1 MSKFLVVKD
10 FKTPVVY
17 SGGAHPKMQSE
28 VKYIGFKKGAIIDGK
43 VKLKANGET
52 DYILH
57 KGSVVVPIAAVK
69 ELTLKE
75 VVSNVSGEDAPL
87 PIEKRIIPES
97 KSKVRYIDSA
107 IIGGIVG
114 LGIVWVAEKKGWL
127 VEQEESK
134 IPHQNKLIG
143 IAVGALLGFYYTHRK
158 NIKTGIKIVKDK
170 QPK

>member
-1 MSKFLVVKD
+1 MAKFLVIKD

>member
-1 MSKFLVVKD
+1 MAKFLIIKD

-43 VKLKANGET
+43 IKLKANGET

-57 KGSVVVPIAAVK
+57 KNSVVIPIAAVK

-75 VVSNVSGEDAPL
+75 VVSNVNGEETPM

-97 KSKVRYIDSA
+97 KSKVKYIDSA
-107 IIGGIVG
+107 ILGGLIG
-114 LGIVWVAEKKGWL
+114 LGIVWIAEKKGWL
-127 VEQEESK
+127 VEQEDSK

-143 IAVGALLGFYYTHRK
+143 ISVGALLGAYYTYRK
-158 NIKTGIKIVKDK
+158 NIKTGIRIIKDK

>member
-28 VKYIGFKKGAIIDGK
+28 VKYIGFKKGSIIDGK
-43 VKLKANGET
+43 VKLKPNGET
-52 DYILH
+52 DYIIH
-57 KGSVVVPIAAVK
+57 KGSIVIPIAAVK
-69 ELTLKE
+69 ELTLKD

-97 KSKVRYIDSA
+97 KSKVKYIDSA
-107 IIGGIVG
+107 IIGGVIG
-114 LGIVWVAEKKGWL
+114 LGVVWIAEKKGWL

-158 NIKTGIKIVKDK
+158 NVQTGIKIVKDNK
-170 QPK
+170 NK

>member
-1 MSKFLVVKD
+1 MAKFLVVKD

-75 VVSNVSGEDAPL
+75 VVSNANGEDAPL

-107 IIGGIVG
+107 IIGGVVG

>member
-1 MSKFLVVKD
+1 MAKFLVVKD

-75 VVSNVSGEDAPL
+75 VISNANGEDAPL

-107 IIGGIVG
+107 IIGGVIG
-114 LGIVWVAEKKGWL
+114 LGIVWIADKKGWL